1 MDKPAS
7 SAQAQAPAAPGSD
20 ARMDIV
26 LRLACYSIIGL
37 FGLGL
42 LTVLKIAS
50 DLVVP
55 IVAAILVGT
64 ILSRISDKL
73 THFGLSP
80 MVAGL
85 CVVGAAIAVSSILI
99 NALIDPF
106 TAFISQAPKMAGEV
120 MAMTSPI
127 LRPLANLKNALFQTP
142 HGTESVQVAVGSET
156 EWLTSFLGRLT
167 PALGELLVFFATLA
181 FFVAGRS
188 SLRRR
193 VVLAMPERESR
204 LTAIRTISAVET
216 ALANYFGS
224 VAVVYV
230 GVATATGIVAFACG
244 LSNPLLW
251 SAMTFVASFIP
262 YLGPALITVSLGASG
277 LLSQDHSALG
287 HSLLALGPALA
298 FVGVHAFSEIF
309 VIPTMLGR
317 RHEINPLL
325 IFLSIVFW
333 SWLWGPVGAILA
345 VPILLSVLT
354 FVALSTED
362 EPYLP

>member
-7 SAQAQAPAAPGSD
+7 SAQAQPPAAPVPD
-20 ARMDIV
+20 ERMDNV
-26 LRLACYSIIGL
+26 LRLACYSVIGL

-55 IVAAILVGT
+55 IVGAILVGT
-64 ILSRISDKL
+64 ILSRISDRL
-73 THFGLSP
+73 TRLGLSP
-80 MVAGL
+80 MVSGL
-85 CVVGAAIAVSSILI
+85 CVVGAAIAISSVLI

-106 TAFISQAPKMAGEV
+106 TAFISQAPKMAEEV
-120 MAMTSPI
+120 IAMTSPI
-127 LRPLANLKNALFQTP
+127 LQPLANLKNALFQT
-142 HGTESVQVAVGSET
+142 HATESVQLAGGSEA

-193 VVLAMPERESR
+193 VILALPERESR
-204 LTAIRTISAVET
+204 LTAIKTIGAVE
-216 ALANYFGS
+216 AVLANYFGS

-230 GVATATGIVAFACG
+230 AVATATGIVAFACG

-262 YLGPALITVSLGASG
+262 YLGPALITVSLAASG
-277 LLSQDHSALG
+277 LLSQG
-287 HSLLALGPALA
+287 HSLLALAPALA

-333 SWLWGPVGAILA
+333 SWMWGPVGAILA
-345 VPILLSVLT
+345 VPILLSALT

>member
-7 SAQAQAPAAPGSD
+7 SAQAQAPAAPGPD

-26 LRLACYSIIGL
+26 LRLACYSVIGL

-73 THFGLSP
+73 TRFGLSP
-80 MVAGL
+80 MVSGL

-127 LRPLANLKNALFQTP
+127 LQPLANLKNALFQTP
-142 HGTESVQVAVGSET
+142 HGTESVQLAVGSET

-193 VVLAMPERESR
+193 VILAMPERESR
-204 LTAIRTISAVET
+204 LTAIRTISAVE
-216 ALANYFGS
+216 AVLANYFGS

-244 LSNPLLW
+244 LSNSLLW

-262 YLGPALITVSLGASG
+262 YLGPALITVSLGASS
-277 LLSQDHSALG
+277 LLSQG
-287 HSLLALGPALA
+287 HSFLALGPALA